1 MRVTVGPSRIQ
12 SCLLSRVAHGHPC
25 MNVSTSCL
33 YRSNTNSVL
42 TAISSRSITAN
53 DELCRKKCS
62 RHVPARNEICAAN
75 DSLGLFLHTMNYVLE
90 TIFWVFT
97 ANDELCAGNDFLG
110 LSMNSVLETIFWV
123 FTANNEPCTGN
134 DSLDLLL
141 QTMETLYW
149 KRFSRSDT
157 LDDELRRKRFSRS
170 VLLQKMNEPSASLGL
185 LPQTVTSPATFPN
198 ISRSYCQHAI

>member
-1 MRVTVGPSRIQ
+1 MRIPVGPSRRQ
-12 SCLLSRVAHGHPC
+12 FCLLSRVAHGHPC

-53 DELCRKKCS
+53 DELCRKQCS

-75 DSLGLFLHTMNYVLE
+75 DSLGLFLHTMNY
-90 TIFWVFT
+90 
-97 ANDELCAGNDFLG
+97 
-110 LSMNSVLETIFWV
+110 VLETIFWV

>member
-12 SCLLSRVAHGHPC
+12 SCLLSRVAHGHPF

-97 ANDELCAGNDFLG
+97 ANDELCAGNDFL
-110 LSMNSVLETIFWV
+110 
-123 FTANNEPCTGN
+123 
-134 DSLDLLL
+134 DLLL
-141 QTMETLYW
+141 QTMKTLYW
-149 KRFSRSDT
+149 KRFSGSDA
-157 LDDELRRKRFSRS
+157 LDGELRRKRFSRS
-170 VLLQKMNEPSASLGL
+170 ALLQKMDEPSAKRLS
-185 LPQTVTSPATFPN
+185 TSVTANSDITCLIF
-198 ISRSYCQHAI
+198 